1 MEDHGLSGLKNRVL
15 QILARILPGEQTLR
29 VWLHRARGVH
39 IENNVKIGY
48 DVVLETAYP
57 ELITIREGAT
67 VAMRATVIAHFKEA
81 KNVVIGKDAFVGPCA
96 VILPNVEIGDGAV
109 VTAGSVVTASV
120 PPAIMVRGNPAL
132 PIARCGV
139 PLRDDVSYLEFSGRL
154 RPIPPA
160 RNPLPDPQRL

>member
-15 QILARILPGEQTLR
+15 QMLARILPGETTLR

-81 KNVVIGKDAFVGPCA
+81 RNVVIGKDAFVGPCA
-96 VILPNVEIGDGAV
+96 VVLPNVEIGDGAV

-139 PLRDDVSYLEFSGRL
+139 PLREDVSYLEFSGRL
-154 RPIPPA
+154 KPI
-160 RNPLPDPQRL
+160 LPGREPTP